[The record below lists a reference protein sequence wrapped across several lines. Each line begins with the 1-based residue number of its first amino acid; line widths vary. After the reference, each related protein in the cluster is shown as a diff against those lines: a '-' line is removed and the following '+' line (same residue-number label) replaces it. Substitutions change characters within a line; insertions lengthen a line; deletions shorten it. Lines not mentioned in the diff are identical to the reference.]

1 MLKGDVALKGI
12 KGRRAK
18 DTLAQLRPL
27 LTYLSTGD
35 TLEVESA
42 VGGNPG
48 GGEGGEGKVAQ
59 VIGRG
64 DRGGDGDNGLAELWG
79 EGDGGGV
86 RHQRQ
91 VSFSDG
97 VLVPPKLTC
106 TFPLREEEGGFC
118 EDASGVMRYDERDG
132 GSVHVCVCVCVKR

>member
-27 LTYLSTGD
+27 LAYLSTGD
-35 TLEVESA
+35 TDTPEVVTE

-48 GGEGGEGKVAQ
+48 GGEGGEGGEGKGS
-59 VIGRG
+59 GRG
-64 DRGGDGDNGLAELWG
+64 ERGGDGDNELAELWG
-79 EGDGGGV
+79 EGEGGGA
-86 RHQRQ
+86 RQQRQ

-106 TFPLREEEGGFC
+106 TFPLREEEGGFR

-132 GSVHVCVCVCVKR
+132 GGER